1 MIKRSIDLGRR
12 FIAIAAPYWLSE
24 KKWTAWG
31 LLGLLVVVML
41 VQVYSE
47 VLFNQQTGELTSAL
61 AAKDPARFWRTI
73 YECLAMLVIAVP
85 VWAAYPFIRDK
96 LGIHWRRW
104 LTRSMLDRYLGNRAY
119 YELNGDDK
127 IDNPDQRIAEDVSAF
142 TQRSLYYLL
151 IILWSPIQV
160 LAFSGVLWNIS
171 RPLVCFLMLYAIVG
185 TFVTTVLFGRV
196 LIGLNFLQIKKEA
209 DFRFGLVR
217 IRENAESIAL
227 YRGEAQE
234 LAQVDQRFES
244 VYETNTKLIN
254 RQFLLNTFGYAYKF
268 LAIVIPYGII
278 ASRVLTGELEV
289 GVAIQAA
296 GAFTAILTALAII
309 IDNFDGLSRFVAG
322 IDRLETFVKFLDEE
336 LPQRAA
342 NRRIQVVRGE
352 QLAISRLSLRTPDDR
367 RWIVSG
373 LSTVVRPGE
382 GLMIVGPSGSG
393 KSSLLRA
400 IAGLASAGRGT
411 IVRPEL
417 KEMLFLPQRPYM
429 ILGSLRDQLL
439 YPLAQRYYFD
449 EELLDILERVNL
461 GRLAS
466 QFGGLDAEA
475 DWEKVLSVGEQQRLA
490 FARLFIAQPKY
501 AMLDE
506 ATSALDARNEE
517 WLYELLSTTA
527 TTFVSVSH
535 HDSLQK
541 FHSSVLEIFGDG
553 RWQLHSAGRF
563 SSAGAGL
570 ASATGVTH
578 FSTAMSQSS

>member
-1 MIKRSIDLGRR
+1 
-12 FIAIAAPYWLSE
+12 
-24 KKWTAWG
+24 
-31 LLGLLVVVML
+31 
-41 VQVYSE
+41 
-47 VLFNQQTGELTSAL
+47 
-61 AAKDPARFWRTI
+61 
-73 YECLAMLVIAVP
+73 VIAVP
-85 VWAAYPFIRDK
+85 VCAAYPFLRDK
-96 LGIHWRRW
+96 IGIPSRRW

-119 YELNGDDK
+119 YELNGDAT

-171 RPLVCFLMLYAIVG
+171 RPLVCFLMLYAVVG
-185 TFVTTVLFGRV
+185 TFVTTILFGRV
-196 LIGLNFLQIKKEA
+196 LIGLNFLQVKKEA

-234 LAQVDQRFES
+234 LAQVEQRFES
-244 VYETNTKLIN
+244 VYVNNTKLIN
-254 RQFLLNTFGYAYKF
+254 RQFLLNTFGTAYKY

-289 GVAIQAA
+289 GVAVKAA
-296 GAFTAILTALAII
+296 GAFTAILTAVAII

-322 IDRLETFVKFLDEE
+322 IDRLETFVKFLDVE
-336 LPQRAA
+336 LPERAA

-417 KEMLFLPQRPYM
+417 QHMLFLPQRPYM

-449 EELLDILERVNL
+449 DELLDILERVNL
-461 GRLAS
+461 GPLAS

-475 DWEKVLSVGEQQRLA
+475 DWEKVLSAGEQQRLA

-553 RWQLHSAGRF
+553 RWQLHSAGRY
-563 SSAGAGL
+563 SSASVSSVVAGL
-570 ASATGVTH
+570 ASAAGVTH
-578 FSTAMSQSS
+578 FSTAMSPSS